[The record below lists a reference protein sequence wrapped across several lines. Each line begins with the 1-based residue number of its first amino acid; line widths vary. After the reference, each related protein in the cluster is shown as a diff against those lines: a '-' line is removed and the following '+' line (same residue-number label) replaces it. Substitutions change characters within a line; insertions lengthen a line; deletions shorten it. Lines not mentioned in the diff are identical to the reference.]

1 MSSAREIPVLVG
13 VYGIARYLP
22 DLDLPDTIDPK
33 LGRIYEVGVSFSTNP
48 VLELGKMRLPWMG
61 IGYRWGT
68 SFRGYRV
75 SFSFPF

>member
-1 MSSAREIPVLVG
+1 MLVG

-22 DLDLPDTIDPK
+22 DLDLPDTLDRNV
-33 LGRIYEVGVSFSTNP
+33 GRIYEVGVSFSTSP
-48 VLELGKMRLPWMG
+48 VLELWKIRLPWIG
-61 IGYRWGT
+61 LGYRWGS